1 MTLKEADVA
10 AQRGY
15 PIIYNGVEYERIVSV
30 GCNYDA
36 QCRRFPS
43 VQLLA
48 KGGNSTT
55 YANPEQCTLPSE
67 FFSLLVIGGA
77 ENKEKEPMT

>member
-15 PIIYNGVEYERIVSV
+15 PVIYNGVEYERIVSV
-30 GCNYDA
+30 GCNYDIRG
-36 QCRRFPS
+36 RRFPS

-48 KGGNSTT
+48 KGRNSTT
-55 YANPEQCTLPSE
+55 CAKPEQCTLPSE
-67 FFSLLVIGGA
+67 FFSLLIIEGA
-77 ENKEKEPMT
+77 ENKEKEPNT

>member
-15 PIIYNGVEYERIVSV
+15 PVIYNGVEYERIVSV
-30 GCNYDA
+30 GCNYDM
-36 QCRRFPS
+36 RNHRFPF

-48 KGGNSTT
+48 KDGNSTT
-55 YANPEQCTLPSE
+55 YAKPEQCTLPNE
-67 FFSLLVIGGA
+67 FFSLLNTGGA
-77 ENKEKEPMT
+77 